1 VVANFETF
9 WFFADE
15 WINENMVP
23 LIGAKRAGR
32 VYPFCSVARTGAV
45 IVAGS
50 DWPVSTP
57 DPFLAIQVGITRQS
71 PTDPRGAPWI
81 PTERASLE
89 TMVTAYTI
97 AGAYVNHRDRETGSL
112 EVGKA
117 ADFIIIDRDIFKIR
131 PQEIGTTRVL
141 FTFVDGRQVYE
152 ARASTE

>member
-1 VVANFETF
+1 MANFETF

-57 DPFLAIQVGITRQS
+57 DPFLAIQVVSMGVLWLL
-71 PTDPRGAPWI
+71 PWLAYG
-81 PTERASLE
+81 PATAVFGTSL
-89 TMVTAYTI
+89 
-97 AGAYVNHRDRETGSL
+97 R
-112 EVGKA
+112 
-117 ADFIIIDRDIFKIR
+117 
-131 PQEIGTTRVL
+131 
-141 FTFVDGRQVYE
+141 
-152 ARASTE
+152 